1 MEFLQDTNVWVAFSF
16 IAFMIL
22 AFKFGKT
29 SVLNMLDE
37 KIEAIKTELETAES
51 LRVEAKELLAQ
62 YQRKQRDAMKES
74 EQIVATAKTQAEEFQ
89 KQSENDLQD
98 LMDRRELQLEAR
110 LTRMEESAIKEMHD
124 YAGNLA
130 INAASKLIADTLDK
144 KTDEALIE
152 KSIAN
157 ISKNIH

>member
-1 MEFLQDTNVWVAFSF
+1 MEFLQDTNVWVALSF
-16 IAFMIL
+16 FVFIIL

-29 SVLNMLDE
+29 SVLNMLDG

-51 LRVEAKELLAQ
+51 LRVEAQELLAQ

-74 EQIVATAKTQAEEFQ
+74 EHIVATAKAQAEEFQ

-110 LTRMEESAIKEMHD
+110 LARMEESAIKEMHD
-124 YAGNLA
+124 YAGELA
-130 INAASKLIADTLDK
+130 INAAGKLIADTLDK